1 MEEECSNYLIQL
13 ELNEIKMEINI
24 NFRMERLL
32 ILSIKIPQ

>member
-24 NFRMERLL
+24 NFRMERL
-32 ILSIKIPQ
+32 